1 MWTRKEVKE
10 RGKVSFK
17 KNYWKAIIVAILL
30 SIVAGGAYNGASG
43 GSAAARYRQRYSNS
57 QEGHY
62 IIGENENGDKY
73 TVDVKK
79 DENGDNKF
87 EFGAEDKDGNKLEPK
102 DAEPAFGNDKYD
114 TVASAIFVGIM
125 ILIVAAIVCALIMVI
140 DAFIVNPIEMGC
152 NKFFLKNL
160 DENAEVSEVTYAF
173 DHNYKNIAK
182 VMFRRDLSIFAW
194 SLLLIIPG
202 IYKTY
207 QYRMVSYI
215 LAENP
220 DKTWEEAAAES
231 KEMMSGNKW
240 RAFVLDL
247 SFIGWHVLSLFTL
260 GLLTIFYVSPYQYS
274 TNAALYEAIKYGTP
288 DDMELVEA

>member
-231 KEMMSGNKW
+231 KEMMNGNKW

>member
-62 IIGENENGDKY
+62 VIGENENGDKY

-87 EFGAEDKDGNKLEPK
+87 EFGAEDKDGNKLELK

-160 DENAEVSEVTYAF
+160 DENAEVSDVTYVF

-182 VMFRRDLSIFAW
+182 VMLR
-194 SLLLIIPG
+194 
-202 IYKTY
+202 
-207 QYRMVSYI
+207 
-215 LAENP
+215 
-220 DKTWEEAAAES
+220 
-231 KEMMSGNKW
+231 
-240 RAFVLDL
+240 
-247 SFIGWHVLSLFTL
+247 
-260 GLLTIFYVSPYQYS
+260 
-274 TNAALYEAIKYGTP
+274 
-288 DDMELVEA
+288 